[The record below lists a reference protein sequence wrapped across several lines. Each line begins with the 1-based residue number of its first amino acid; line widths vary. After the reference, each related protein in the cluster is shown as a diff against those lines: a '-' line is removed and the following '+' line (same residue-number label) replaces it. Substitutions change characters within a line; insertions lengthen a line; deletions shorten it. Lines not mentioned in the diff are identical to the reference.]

1 MAAATITARPPTPT
15 EIARA
20 TAEAIPSEISTRP
33 VLGIIGV
40 LVGAGLVTLT
50 GRMLSLGMADL
61 KGHVGISYDQG
72 AWLDSAYN
80 AAIMFIGPFSVYLG
94 GVLGPR
100 RILLFAAAVFTMTC
114 AFLPLIHSYSLLVAA
129 LIVAGLTSGTFYPL
143 TLTFALRIT
152 PLRYLPITMAFY
164 ATFIDGAVN
173 VAPSLYGWYREH
185 LSWHWMFWNSTVIA
199 PVMLA
204 CIYFGV
210 PAAPP
215 RKKDGPAPPSFV
227 GFLYLSAGLALMFIA
242 LQQGQ
247 RLDWWRSGVFNALFW
262 SGTFFTLCALI
273 RRMRGPNWLV
283 ALPYLWQWNTVL
295 LGSLLFWFRFTLTL
309 TIILI
314 PQSLAIHGF
323 EADQIGPAIIW
334 SAIPLVPVALTAGLL
349 LLRGLDPRLL
359 LAAGLTCTAIAA
371 ALSAQYTSAWAAENY
386 YRTEVLIGVG
396 QSFSLIGLV
405 GCIILQ
411 GVFTGGL
418 AKPQWILTFSAFFH
432 TIRLFGGTAGAI
444 YMGHF
449 LAEREKLHSNLLGLH
464 VTQGS
469 WITDWNIHAMT
480 AGVFG
485 RSSGLPSAGARAVDL
500 IAARLRLQ
508 AYSLSLIDGFLLVAW
523 TCAIALLIVAMLRK
537 SPFNYRDLSMM
548 QQSSKHAKE
557 SKG

>member
-1 MAAATITARPPTPT
+1 MAASIAINRPPTAV

-20 TAEAIPSEISTRP
+20 TAVAIPSEISTRP
-33 VLGIIGV
+33 ALGILGV
-40 LVGAGLVTLT
+40 LIGAHLVTLT
-50 GRMLSLGMADL
+50 ARMLSLGMADL
-61 KGHVGISYDQG
+61 RGHVGISYDQG

-80 AAIMFIGPFSVYLG
+80 AALMFIGPFTVYLG
-94 GVLGPR
+94 GLLGPR
-100 RILLFAAAVFTMTC
+100 RILLFAAGLFTVTC
-114 AFLPLIHSYSLLVAA
+114 TFLPLIHSYSLLVAA

-143 TLTFALRIT
+143 TLTFALRIS

-173 VAPSLYGWYREH
+173 IAPSLYGWYREH
-185 LSWHWMFWNSTVIA
+185 LSWHWMFWNSAVIA
-199 PVMLA
+199 PVMFV
-204 CIYFGV
+204 CIYLGI
-210 PAAPP
+210 PKPPP
-215 RKKDGPAPPSFV
+215 RKKDEAAPSFA
-227 GFLYLSAGLALMFIA
+227 GFLYLSAGLALIFTA
-242 LQQGQ
+242 LQQGE
-247 RLDWWRSGVFNALFW
+247 RLDWWRSGVFNGLFW
-262 SGTFFTLCALI
+262 SGAFLLACALI

-283 ALPYLWQWNTVL
+283 ALPYLWKWNTVL

-334 SAIPLVPVALTAGLL
+334 SALPLVPVALIAGLL
-349 LLRGLDPRLL
+349 MLRGLDPRLIF
-359 LAAGLTCTAIAA
+359 ATGLTCTAIAA
-371 ALSAQYTSAWAAENY
+371 ILGAQYTSAWAAENY
-386 YRTEVLIGVG
+386 YRTELLVGVG

-411 GVFTGGL
+411 GIFTGGL

-464 VTQGS
+464 VTQGN
-469 WITDWNIHAMT
+469 WITDQNLRALA
-480 AGVFG
+480 AGVYG
-485 RSSGLPSAGARAVDL
+485 KSSGMAAAGGRAVDL

-523 TCAIALLIVAMLRK
+523 SCAIALVAVALLRK
-537 SPFNYRDLSMM
+537 SPLNYRDLATF
-548 QQSSKHAKE
+548 QPVKE
-557 SKG
+557 TKS